1 MAELVGKYATDGAT
15 GRRSASPGEELFS
28 RFREAFET
36 IDFTALN
43 TIVVRFDWNMFEGTA
58 VAVMAREA
66 KARMVEAMK
75 EGAFC
80 RGDYHLATFLRPPLP
95 RRQTEAGRV
104 VQARGPRRH
113 QQRAIPAV
121 DAVLL
126 RPAHR
131 CCINQVR

>member
-15 GRRSASPGEELFS
+15 GRKSASPGEELFS

-58 VAVMAREA
+58 VAVTAREA

-80 RGDYHLATFLRPPLP
+80 RGDYHLARFLALLYLGVRL
-95 RRQTEAGRV
+95 RQGVSYRLVDLAAISN
-104 VQARGPRRH
+104 ARFLQWTLYFSAQH
-113 QQRAIPAV
+113 TAV
-121 DAVLL
+121 A
-126 RPAHR
+126 
-131 CCINQVR
+131 